1 MNRDLILVRGVS
13 GAGKDTFAELIGGP
27 IFSADNYFMK
37 NGNYEFDVTKL
48 GQAHN
53 QCQRKTQDA
62 METGLSKIC
71 VANTFTTQREMK
83 EYFQLAKQFGYRVF
97 TVIVENRHGGQNV
110 HNVPEQVL
118 TKQKGRFDI
127 KL

>member
-13 GAGKDTFAELIGGP
+13 GSGKTTFASLIGGP
-27 IFSADNYFMK
+27 VFAADDYFMK
-37 NGNYEFDVTKL
+37 KGNYEFDANKL
-48 GQAHN
+48 GAAHG
-53 QCQRKTQDA
+53 QCQMKTKEA

-97 TVIVENRHGGQNV
+97 TVIVENHHGGINV
-110 HNVPEQVL
+110 HNVPEAVL
-118 TKQKGRFDI
+118 AKQKGRFDV